1 MHSRLKTDFDL
12 KEKKLVPGPGSYKL
26 TAMEVGNKGHYPL
39 SNMKQNIFNLETQ
52 VHHDTIAWVL
62 LTSKSPVLA

>member
-1 MHSRLKTDFDL
+1 MPSPDIYNPLVQNTPKGGGMHSRLKTDFDL

-39 SNMKQNIFNLETQ
+39 SNMK
-52 VHHDTIAWVL
+52 
-62 LTSKSPVLA
+62 